1 VLKPDFPVRTERL
14 ILRPY
19 TLDDLDDLYAVQSR
33 ADVAR
38 YLYWAPRDRDEV
50 RKALELKIR
59 STSIGDEDEMLVL
72 AAELPETGRVIGE
85 VVLIWTSREH
95 RQGEVGYI
103 FHPDHHGHG
112 YATEATE
119 VVVRLGFEGLGV
131 HRLIGRLD
139 GRNTASA
146 RVLERLGMR
155 KEAQFVQNELV
166 KGEWADEAV
175 YAMLEDEWR
184 ARGSGNERDLSDT
197 P

>member
-1 VLKPDFPVRTERL
+1 MLKPDFPLRTERL

-19 TLDDLDDLYAVQSR
+19 TLDDLDDLYAFQSR

-50 RKALELKIR
+50 REALELKIR
-59 STSIGDEDEMLVL
+59 NTVIGDEGEMLVL

-95 RQGEVGYI
+95 RQGEVGYV

-155 KEAQFVQNELV
+155 KEAHFVQNEFV

-184 ARGSGNERDLSDT
+184 ARGTTG
-197 P
+197 PA

>member
-1 VLKPDFPVRTERL
+1 M
-14 ILRPY
+14 
-19 TLDDLDDLYAVQSR
+19 
-33 ADVAR
+33 
-38 YLYWAPRDRDEV
+38 YWAPRDRDEV
-50 RKALELKIR
+50 REALEHKIR
-59 STSIGDEDEMLVL
+59 AASIADEGEMLVL
-72 AAELPETGRVIGE
+72 AVELPETGQMIGE

-103 FHPDHHGHG
+103 FHPDHHGRG

-155 KEAQFVQNELV
+155 KEAQFVQNEFV

-184 ARGSGNERDLSDT
+184 ARGTAG
-197 P
+197 PA